1 MRHFGFITAALVLM
15 TSSAT
20 AQGLNKVV
28 FGPLEGDDAGV
39 LTVLNGQAIEI
50 EEWVRT
56 DPDNPAPIMGV
67 VHSLMS
73 ADSIIASRDGA
84 TFDPDYGYPCWDTLV
99 SPPLGPD
106 DDPPRLA
113 GPSQTCQDE
122 CQ

>member
-99 SPPLGPD
+99 SPPLGPS
-106 DDPPRLA
+106 A
-113 GPSQTCQDE
+113 S
-122 CQ
+122 